1 MKTYLFG
8 KHKGYKRICQEL
20 KENSERME
28 RQVIYDMADGDKKEI
43 EKIMKEREDEENIQ
57 D

>member
-20 KENSERME
+20 KENAERME
-28 RQVIYDMADGDKKEI
+28 RQVIYDMAGGDKKEI

>member
-20 KENSERME
+20 KENAERME
-28 RQVIYDMADGDKKEI
+28 RQVIYDMAGGDKKEI
-43 EKIMKEREDEENIQ
+43 EKIMKEREREAENE
-57 D
+57 